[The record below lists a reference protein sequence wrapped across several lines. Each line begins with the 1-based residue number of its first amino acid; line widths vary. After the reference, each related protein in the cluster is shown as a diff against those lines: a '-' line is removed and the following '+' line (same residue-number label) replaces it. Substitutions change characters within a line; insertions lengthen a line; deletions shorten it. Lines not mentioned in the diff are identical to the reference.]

1 MATEK
6 LQLPKFGLG
15 TNKVGGHNL
24 FANLNDED
32 GQAVVRQA
40 LDAGVTLF
48 DTAFIYGKGRSETI
62 IGQVL
67 KDYDRSKVLIATK
80 AAQDPTRDFKPNNT
94 PSFLTKAVDDALTRL
109 QTDYLDIFYIH
120 FPDSDTPKNLAVAAL
135 QKLKQAGKIRAIG
148 VSNFSLDQV
157 KEANLDGFVD
167 VVEDHYSLV
176 HRDLENTLWPY
187 LNAQNIDFVPYFPL
201 ASGLLTGKYTNADA
215 AKFSQ
220 FSAAQY
226 QQIMTALTQVK
237 HMADLHQATTA
248 QIILAWYLQNPQIAT
263 VIPGARMPEQVLAN
277 VQAQAVHLS
286 AAEYGQISTL
296 FSQF

>member
-1 MATEK
+1 MTSKK
-6 LQLPKFGLG
+6 LILPKFGLG

-24 FANLNDED
+24 FANLNDVD
-32 GQAVVRQA
+32 GEAVVRQA
-40 LDAGVTLF
+40 LDSGVTLL
-48 DTAFIYGKGRSETI
+48 DTAFMYGKGRSEEI

-67 KDYDRSKVLIATK
+67 KDYDRNKVVIATK
-80 AAQDPTRDFKPNNT
+80 AAQDPARDFKPNNT
-94 PSFLTKAVDDALTRL
+94 PSFLTQAVDDALARL

-120 FPDSDTPKNLAVAAL
+120 FPDADTPKNLAVAAL

-176 HRDLENTLWPY
+176 HRQLETTLWPY
-187 LNAQNIDFVPYFPL
+187 LTAHNIDFVPYFPL
-201 ASGLLTGKYTNADA
+201 ASGLLTGKYSSADA
-215 AKFSQ
+215 GKFTQ
-220 FSAAQY
+220 FTPAQY
-226 QQIMTALTQVK
+226 DQIMKALAQVK
-237 HMADLHQATTA
+237 HLAELHQATTA
-248 QIILAWYLQNPQIAT
+248 QIILAWYLQNPQITT
-263 VIPGARMPEQVLAN
+263 VIPGARLPQQVLAN
-277 VQAQAVHLS
+277 VKAQDVHLS